1 MDLFGVQLLVGIV
14 LTILIVFPGTVPPAH
29 KQFLDTIIGRLVAIV
44 AVIGLTH
51 MGGWPIGALAAT
63 ATLILT
69 PNTMREGFYGNTE
82 GFDGANKIQKVPKE
96 RRQRWFIEEVM
107 HEKPRAL
114 ETDTA
119 TTRAVQ

>member
-14 LTILIVFPGTVPPAH
+14 LTILIVFPGTVIPAY
-29 KQFLDTIIGRLVAIV
+29 KQFLDTIIGRLVAI
-44 AVIGLTH
+44 AGVIGLTH

-69 PNTMREGFYGNTE
+69 PNTMREGFWSAE
-82 GFDGANKIQKVPKE
+82 GFNGANKIQAVPKE
-96 RRQRWFIEEVM
+96 RQQRWFVEQVM
-107 HEKPRAL
+107 HEKPRKI

-119 TTRAVQ
+119 TTVAVQ